1 MSSIMVINAKGGS
14 GKTTISTNLAS
25 YYANSGFK
33 VTLVDLDPQGSSSK
47 WLSSR
52 PITKAKIK
60 GVTSLPP
67 QKVSKKE
74 GEITIFDV
82 PAAIYGARLQT
93 YIKKARKIIVPVL
106 PSPIDMSAA
115 KDFLNSLRNLGSVI
129 RNRTDI
135 CLVANRCRANTNIF
149 EELDDYLV
157 KEKGIRYVTAF
168 RDNTNYI
175 NAAKRGLGIFE
186 MGEVMT
192 AQDREEWK
200 PLLSWL
206 RRKKKK

>member
-1 MSSIMVINAKGGS
+1 MVINAKGGS
-14 GKTTISTNLAS
+14 GKTTISTTLAT
-25 YYANSGFK
+25 YYAVNSFN
-33 VTLVDLDPQGSSSK
+33 VTLVDLDPQASSLN

-60 GVTSLPP
+60 GLSSPP
-67 QKVSKKE
+67 NQKVSSK
-74 GEITIFDV
+74 INDVTIFDV
-82 PAAIYGARLQT
+82 PAAIYGARLET
-93 YIKKARKIIVPVL
+93 YIKKAKKIIIPVL

-115 KDFLNSLRNLGSVI
+115 RDFLKSIRNLGSVV

-175 NAAKRGLGIFE
+175 NAAKKGIGIFE
-186 MGEVMT
+186 MGQSMT

-200 PLLSWL
+200 PLISWL
-206 RRKKKK
+206 KSKKK